1 MYEKDIV
8 GSSYYGRRSKK
19 GGYDWIVCI
28 EAAGCF
34 ITDPIDDWDK
44 DNDYADEAQSNP
56 ALYARLDL
64 EEAAAILKRWGRNLR
79 Q

>member
-1 MYEKDIV
+1 MFEKVDRH
-8 GSSYYGRRSKK
+8 SSYYGRKSKK

-28 EAAGCF
+28 EDSGCF

-56 ALYARLDL
+56 TLYEKLDI
-64 EEAAAILKRWGRNLR
+64 EKVATILKTWGRSLR
-79 Q
+79 

>member
-1 MYEKDIV
+1 MYENNFSDR
-8 GSSYYGRRSKK
+8 SYYGRRSKK

-28 EAAGCF
+28 DSEGCF

-56 ALYARLDL
+56 ALYEKLAM
-64 EEAAAILKRWGRNLR
+64 EKAEVILKRWGRNLR
-79 Q
+79 